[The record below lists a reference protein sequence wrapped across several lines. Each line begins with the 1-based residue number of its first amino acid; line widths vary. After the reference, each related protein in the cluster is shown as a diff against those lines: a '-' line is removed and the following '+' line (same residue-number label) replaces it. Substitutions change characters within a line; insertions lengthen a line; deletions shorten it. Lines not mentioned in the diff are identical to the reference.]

1 LAVGAGFS
9 HALPDVLELFARV
22 GRGAL
27 EWAREVPMLAL
38 LLAVLASVAPAQNP
52 PVITPDEAA
61 KHIGESVVVRGK
73 ISQIVLSV
81 NLTTHINFGGVYP
94 NHVFT
99 VAIYKDKQT
108 LFAGVRDYDGK
119 VVQVQGVVHLYR
131 GKPEIMLTERAQ
143 IRLAD

>member
-1 LAVGAGFS
+1 
-9 HALPDVLELFARV
+9 
-22 GRGAL
+22 
-27 EWAREVPMLAL
+27 MLAL
-38 LLAVLASVAPAQNP
+38 VFAVLASVAPVENP

-61 KHIGESVVVRGK
+61 KHVGKVVIVRGE

-99 VAIYKDKQT
+99 ATIFKAKQT
-108 LFAGVRDYDGK
+108 LFTGVRDYEGK
-119 VVQVQGVVHLYR
+119 VVQVQGLVHLYR
-131 GKPEIMLTERAQ
+131 GKPEIVLTERAQ